1 MNHLKKERKVS
12 CSVPQGSALVPLLF
26 IIYINDIPLSNST
39 NISFSALFANDVGVI
54 FIFKKPGKIKKMIKG
69 YLDSLEAW
77 LYKWRLKINA
87 KKKSCFI
94 VYTKGRRNGVDFDF
108 RINGER
114 IPFNPNPMFLCFI
127 FDEYLSFITIIRS
140 FEKEL

>member
-12 CSVPQGSALVPLLF
+12 CSVPQGSALAPLLF
-26 IIYINDIPLSNST
+26 VIYINDIPLSNSK
-39 NISFSALFANDVGVI
+39 NISYSALFADDLGVI

-87 KKKSCFI
+87 KKKMLHCL
-94 VYTKGRRNGVDFDF
+94 YQGK
-108 RINGER
+108 
-114 IPFNPNPMFLCFI
+114 
-127 FDEYLSFITIIRS
+127 
-140 FEKEL
+140 KEWCGF

>member
-1 MNHLKKERKVS
+1 
-12 CSVPQGSALVPLLF
+12 
-26 IIYINDIPLSNST
+26 
-39 NISFSALFANDVGVI
+39 
-54 FIFKKPGKIKKMIKG
+54 MIKG
-69 YLDSLEAW
+69 NLDSLEAW

-87 KKKSCFI
+87 KKKMLHCL
-94 VYTKGRRNGVDFDF
+94 YQDVDFDF